1 MPSHVAGLKMDSHSD
16 AEMEY
21 PAEPEQV
28 DSNSD
33 DDDTDNHS
41 DAEIDSSLT
50 ESFTLLGH
58 SFELMRMLKM
68 LKKMK
73 GPRENLP
80 CPFPKLTGAQ

>member
-1 MPSHVAGLKMDSHSD
+1 MPSHFAGLKMDIHSD

-21 PAEPEQV
+21 PAEPEEV
-28 DSNSD
+28 DSNCV

-41 DAEIDSSLT
+41 DAEIDSSLA

-58 SFELMRMLKM
+58 SFELLRMLKM

-73 GPRENLP
+73 GRVRSRN
-80 CPFPKLTGAQ
+80 